1 MELAA
6 IKQQKLFNKYQG
18 FCFFRKILFF
28 FFFRPSKCRKQGQ
41 VTHFIN
47 EAERELKRVGQ
58 GSSVVLIDCN
68 LYNMTYA

>member
-1 MELAA
+1 M
-6 IKQQKLFNKYQG
+6 
-18 FCFFRKILFF
+18 
-28 FFFRPSKCRKQGQ
+28 SKQGQ